1 MDVLTGARPEPPRLV
16 VLGSIN
22 QDVTVRTSH
31 LPDPGQ
37 TVMGIALRRSLGG
50 KGANQ
55 AVAAAKAGAQVAMIG
70 CVGSDAEATTL
81 VRELASQG
89 VDIARVR
96 RAPEP
101 TGTAVI
107 TVEASAENTIV
118 VVPGANG
125 MLLSLGDDDL
135 DEIANADLLLLQL
148 ELPIAVVL
156 AGASAAA
163 RAGVPVLLNPS
174 PAQALPA
181 QLLADLSILVLNE
194 GEAAALGPAALA
206 SAKHL
211 VTTLGARGATYAGPE
226 ESFSVPAPMVTA
238 VDTTGAGDAFVGAF
252 AAAWASGASPLSA
265 VRRGCAGGALAATQP
280 GASTAAPTSAAISEL
295 AARTYG

>member
-1 MDVLTGARPEPPRLV
+1 MVVITGDGPAPPRLV

-22 QDVTVRTSH
+22 QDITVITAH

-37 TVMGIALRRSLGG
+37 TVMGTALRRTLGG

-55 AVAAAKAGAQVAMIG
+55 AVSAAKAGAQVAMIG
-70 CVGSDAEATTL
+70 CVGADAEATML
-81 VRELASQG
+81 VAELASHG

-96 RAPEP
+96 RVQEP

-125 MLLSLGDDDL
+125 ALLVLGDDDL
-135 DEIANADLLLLQL
+135 DEIAGADLLLLQL

-156 AGASAAA
+156 AGAGAAA

-174 PAQALPA
+174 PAQTLPP
-181 QLLADLSILVLNE
+181 QLLAGLTILVLNE

-206 SAKHL
+206 SARHL

-226 ESFSVPAPMVTA
+226 ESFSVPAPVVA
-238 VDTTGAGDAFVGAF
+238 ALDTTGAGDAFVGAF
-252 AAAWASGASPLSA
+252 AAAWARGDSPLSA
-265 VRRGCAGGALAATQP
+265 VRRGCTAGALAATQP
-280 GASTAAPTSAAISEL
+280 GAGTAAPTSAAIDEL
-295 AARTYG
+295 AASTYG

>member
-1 MDVLTGARPEPPRLV
+1 MTSNWQRRPRIL

-135 DEIANADLLLLQL
+135 DEIANADLLLQL

-174 PAQALPA
+174 PARALPA
-181 QLLADLSILVLNE
+181 HLLADLSILVLNE
-194 GEAAALGPAALA
+194 GEAATLGPAALA

-226 ESFSVPAPMVTA
+226 ESFSVPAPVVTA

-252 AAAWASGASPLSA
+252 ATAWASGASPLSA
-265 VRRGCAGGALAATQP
+265 VRRGCAAGALAATQP